1 MPGDRNVVIRD
12 IPRADPGLVEGLA
25 AAGAATVHEA
35 SGRRG
40 FVGPHIRPIQQGV
53 RVAGSAVTVLSHP
66 GDNMMVHAAVEV
78 CRPGDVLVVANTAPS
93 THGMFG
99 ELIATSLRQRG
110 VAGLVIDAGVRDTA
124 ELREMGFPV
133 WSQYVS
139 CQGTVKSTPG
149 SVNVPVVIG
158 GVDVRPGDVMVCDDD
173 GVVVVARDEAG
184 WVLERSQERMDKEG
198 DTRARLE
205 RGELGLDMYGLRQR
219 LLDLGVEFLDS
230 ADDL

>member
-133 WSQYVS
+133 WSQHVS

-158 GVDVRPGDVMVCDDD
+158 GVAVRPGDVMVCDDD